1 MEEEFPVKGRKET
14 LGSDGNIL
22 YLDYGNGYTGYMH
35 LSKFIK
41 LHISFYFY
49 LFFKINLFIYLFLPL
64 LGVRCCVQAFK
75 ASGGYS
81 S

>member
-1 MEEEFPVKGRKET
+1 MEEEFPVKGCKET

-41 LHISFYFY
+41 LHV
-49 LFFKINLFIYLFLPL
+49 LF
-64 LGVRCCVQAFK
+64 
-75 ASGGYS
+75 
-81 S
+81 